1 MRIKCRILSLII
13 NFILFFSINK
23 TYSFNYDALLQ
34 RFIDRN
40 GKIVIS
46 HGFVGIKTLEIFKNI
61 VKLNCKKNK
70 DYEETEIMYLYIS
83 GFLWNF
89 AKLKFK
95 FQIPLKDGDLTFG
108 VNSFFYD
115 YDNYFIPTG
124 CMYLYPG
131 PECIFRRIGFA
142 GIHIGYEKYY
152 SNNINTGHIFSYN
165 FSAVVNVIAKKY
177 IPFDLIFSFS
187 PFIYQNNYNFY
198 IELNTSF
205 SIGEFIKK
213 ILIANVHYYKLYSYN
228 WDIDSLPAS
237 IDGDINLMQ
246 HFINKNNKLLKGQI
260 SKAKFIFVDGLIWS
274 LIYNTRIYIGIKI
287 L

>member
-1 MRIKCRILSLII
+1 MKIKCTILSLII
-13 NFILFFSINK
+13 NFISCFTINK
-23 TYSFNYDALLQ
+23 TYGFNSEALLQ
-34 RFIDRN
+34 KFIDIN
-40 GKIVIS
+40 GKIIVS

-61 VKLNCKKNK
+61 VKLSCKRKTK
-70 DYEETEIMYLYIS
+70 EETLIMYLYIS

-95 FQIPLKDGDLTFG
+95 FQIPLKKGDLTFG

-142 GIHIGYEKYY
+142 GIHIGYENYY
-152 SNNINTGHIFSYN
+152 NSMNSEHVFSYN
-165 FSAVVNVIAKKY
+165 ISAVINVIAKKY

-198 IELNTSF
+198 IELNTNF
-205 SIGEFIKK
+205 SLGEFIKK
-213 ILIANVHYYKLYSYN
+213 ILIANVHYSKLYRNN
-228 WDIDSLPAS
+228 WDIESLPES
-237 IDGDINLMQ
+237 IDGDTNLMK
-246 HFINKNNKLLKGQI
+246 HFINKNIKLLRGKA
-260 SKAKFIFVDGLIWS
+260 SKTKFILVDGLIWS
-274 LIYNTRIYIGIKI
+274 LIYNIRLYIGIKI
-287 L
+287 I